1 MIITTRDPITGCSI
15 ADPDAHPFVI
25 EGEGPAA
32 LKIYFESEATRQAY
46 LDADWNN
53 PWEEDFDGDSF

>member
-15 ADPDAHPFVI
+15 ANPEAHPFII

-32 LKIYFESEATRQAY
+32 LKIFFESEATKQAY
-46 LDADWNN
+46 LDAEWDHDWY
-53 PWEEDFDGDSF
+53 EDFDLQ